1 MSQAEAGQ
9 LVKLGETGKTVA
21 ETNEDIRGFSVRTAS
36 GEEIGKVD
44 ELLVDAA
51 EEKVRFLIVA
61 SGGFP
66 GIGKEKTFIPVDAV
80 RSINE
85 SDTEVVIGPTRDQ
98 VAGAPEYDPDL
109 AEARS
114 YYEGV
119 YGYYG
124 FSPYWSPGYS
134 YPAYPCY
141 PR

>member
-1 MSQAEAGQ
+1 MGQAEAGQ
-9 LVKLGETGKTVA
+9 LVKLGDTGKTVA
-21 ETNEDIRGFSVRTAS
+21 DKNEDIRGYTVRTAS

-61 SGGFP
+61 SEGFL
-66 GIGKEKTFIPVDAV
+66 GIGKDKTFIPVDAV

-85 SDTEVVIGPTRDQ
+85 THTEVLIGPTRDQ
-98 VAGAPEYDPDL
+98 VAGAPEYAPDL

-134 YPAYPCY
+134 YPAYPYY